1 MRRIGAGICTGPYN
15 APRLGVQGT
24 LGGTCGCFRF
34 HWGPRKLISF
44 EGLPSGSLPVD
55 HELGDLLAGSPD
67 EFLRE
72 IGQDLFVAARDVWL
86 SPEGAVRA
94 EILALDREGRVVLV
108 IVQRR
113 SDTSPLVHTIVCAG
127 AVASWLEV

>member
-1 MRRIGAGICTGPYN
+1 MRDASDSTGVLRNSSP
-15 APRLGVQGT
+15 
-24 LGGTCGCFRF
+24 
-34 HWGPRKLISF
+34 F
-44 EGLPSGSLPVD
+44 EALPSGSLPVD

-94 EILALDREGRVVLV
+94 ETLPWIVRAGWCSSLFSAAV
-108 IVQRR
+108 IRR
-113 SDTSPLVHTIVCAG
+113 SDTSPLVRTIA
-127 AVASWLEV
+127 